1 MIRVGTGY
9 DAHPLAEGRRLVLCG
24 VEIPF
29 RKGLAGWSDGDVAV
43 HAVIDA
49 LLGAAALGDIGSR
62 FPSGDARFKGIS
74 SLTLL
79 SETAE
84 LIRGHG
90 WQVGN
95 IDVTIVAQEPKL
107 GPFIDEMRSRIAEA
121 LSLGKEQVSV
131 KTKSGNGLGFAG
143 EGKGIEVYAVALIEE
158 R

>member
-1 MIRVGTGY
+1 
-9 DAHPLAEGRRLVLCG
+9 
-24 VEIPF
+24 
-29 RKGLAGWSDGDVAV
+29 
-43 HAVIDA
+43 
-49 LLGAAALGDIGSR
+49 
-62 FPSGDARFKGIS
+62 
-74 SLTLL
+74 
-79 SETAE
+79 